1 MVKNKKGG
9 SGHKK
14 LARKNVKPAFV
25 SRKLRKPEDPLEIY
39 GRITAVHGGGY
50 ADVYCQDKKTR
61 LLVIRGKFKGRNK
74 RGNIITHN
82 SIVLVALRDWEVVHP
97 KKKQKVDLLY
107 VYNEN
112 NLEEL
117 KKRSD
122 VQNILSDNQK
132 LIDDTDSPFEITY
145 KEDNHEEEVIISSKV
160 NKKIENIKNDVT
172 DDFNGIDFDD
182 I

>member
-14 LARKNVKPAFV
+14 MARKNVRPAFV

-39 GRITAVHGGGY
+39 GRITAVHGGGH

-74 RGNIITHN
+74 RGNIIKHN
-82 SIVLVALRDWEVVHP
+82 SIVLVGLRDWEVVHP
-97 KKKQKVDLLY
+97 KKKQKVDLIY

-117 KKRSD
+117 KKINH
-122 VQNILSDNQK
+122 VQSILSENQRK
-132 LIDDTDSPFEITY
+132 IIDTDSPFEITH
-145 KEDNHEEEVIISSKV
+145 KEDNTEEDIVISSKV
-160 NKKIENIKNDVT
+160 NKKIQETKND
-172 DDFNGIDFDD
+172 DIGDFDGIDFDD

>member
-14 LARKNVKPAFV
+14 MARKNVRPAFV

-39 GRITAVHGGGY
+39 GRITAVHGGGH

-74 RGNIITHN
+74 RGNIIKHN
-82 SIVLVALRDWEVVHP
+82 SIVLVGLRDWEVVGP
-97 KKKQKVDLLY
+97 KKKQKVDLIY

-112 NLEEL
+112 NLAEL
-117 KKRSD
+117 KKID
-122 VQNILSDNQK
+122 AVQNILSENQK
-132 LIDDTDSPFEITY
+132 SLTDTDSPFEITH
-145 KEDNHEEEVIISSKV
+145 KEDATEEEVVISSKV
-160 NKKIENIKNDVT
+160 NKKIETSKNNVIE
-172 DDFNGIDFDD
+172 DFDGIDFDD

>member
-14 LARKNVKPAFV
+14 MARKNVKPTFI

-39 GRITAVHGGGY
+39 ARVTSIHGGGH

-74 RGNIITHN
+74 RGNVIKHN
-82 SIVLVALRDWEVVHP
+82 SIVLVGLRDWEVVQP
-97 KKKQKVDLLY
+97 KKKQKVDLIY
-107 VYNEN
+107 VYNES

-117 KKRSD
+117 KKIND
-122 VQNILSDNQK
+122 VQNILSENQK
-132 LIDDTDSPFEITY
+132 KVNDTDSPFEITH
-145 KEDNHEEEVIISSKV
+145 KEDNTEEDIVISSKV
-160 NKKIENIKNDVT
+160 NKKIQESKND
-172 DDFNGIDFDD
+172 DIGDFDGIDFDD